1 MVRNKSNICVKYKTA
16 DSTTVLESVL
26 PAVRDKGYEKS
37 RVRISDEEYLRK
49 ALTDDLEALRKDL
62 KEKVSSQSME
72 QVPYVEEAIAYNE
85 YFLSY
90 PGGTLSS
97 LKEEEEEDGPVFV
110 SV

>member
-1 MVRNKSNICVKYKTA
+1 MEKDWNMGLS
-16 DSTTVLESVL
+16 LE
-26 PAVRDKGYEKS
+26 
-37 RVRISDEEYLRK
+37 LRES
-49 ALTDDLEALRKDL
+49 LRMSLRKDL